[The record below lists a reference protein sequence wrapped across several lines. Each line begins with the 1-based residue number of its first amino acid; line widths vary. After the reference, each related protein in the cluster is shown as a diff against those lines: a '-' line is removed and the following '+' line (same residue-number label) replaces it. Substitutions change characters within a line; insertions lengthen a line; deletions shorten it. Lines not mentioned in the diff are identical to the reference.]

1 MKDRDFQHKRGL
13 NIDNLLTKAPNKFL
27 LSNALSGRAK
37 QIIEGS
43 LPYVSDFDPTNPII
57 TALKELASD
66 RLEIKVLNEKEASKQ
81 QKLVEEK
88 EAAREKAESNPFG
101 LDGLEKK
108 KLKKYSK
115 K

>member
-1 MKDRDFQHKRGL
+1 MKDRDFQYKRGL
-13 NIDNLLTKAPNKFL
+13 IIDNLLTKAPNKFL
-27 LSNALSGRAK
+27 LSNAISGRAK

-66 RLEIKVLNEKEASKQ
+66 RLEIKVLDAKEAIKQ
-81 QKLVEEK
+81 QKLAEEK
-88 EAAREKAESNPFG
+88 ISAEKVQSNPFG
-101 LDGLEKK
+101 MDGLEKK
-108 KLKKYSK
+108 KLKKYAK

>member
-1 MKDRDFQHKRGL
+1 MKERDFQYKRGL
-13 NIDNLLTKAPNKFL
+13 IIDNLLTKAPNKFL
-27 LSNALSGRAK
+27 LSNAVAGRAQ

-43 LPYVSDFDPTNPII
+43 LPYVSDFDPTNPIV

-66 RLEIKVLNEKEASKQ
+66 KLEIKVL
-81 QKLVEEK
+81 EEK
-88 EAAREKAESNPFG
+88 EAAKQQRLIEEKISSERSEGNPFG
-101 LDGLEKK
+101 LDNLEKK